1 LRDWLRLFRAQTG
14 LATYFGF
21 SVPYLIAGGNPIIAV
36 GLLPVGLLMHYASFG
51 HNSVMDYWHDVHDPA
66 KAHHPLQSGRIS
78 LGKAHIVLHSM
89 LALSAL
95 VCIAVTLLLSPRPE
109 VALAFL
115 ALYMVFGHA
124 YNDGLGKHTRH
135 SWLPISLCF
144 MALAGWGWFLAT
156 DRFDV
161 NLALLLLVAFT
172 AIAYQIGFE
181 GNLKDLCSDKV
192 NLLHSL
198 ARAMECKYE
207 GGKLAMIQYE
217 GYTFKW
223 LRVFDTV
230 MLWFLCM
237 NLNAYMGLLVL
248 AIASVMQWWLINRME
263 RGLSHG
269 LERDRLLGYLG
280 KVEVLEFL
288 KIMSPMLY
296 SAGNIL
302 VFIIYIPLGLVYFT
316 VMNRL
321 LWGTVW
327 APRV

>member
-21 SVPYLIAGGNPIIAV
+21 SVPYLIAGGNPIVAV

-51 HNSVMDYWHDVHDPA
+51 HNSVMDYWYDIHDPA

-78 LGKAHIVLHSM
+78 LSKAHIVIHSM

-109 VALAFL
+109 VAVAFL
-115 ALYMVFGHA
+115 AMYMVFGHT

-144 MALAGWGWFLAT
+144 TSLAGWGWFLAT
-156 DRFDV
+156 DTFDP
-161 NLALLLLVAFT
+161 NLALVLIVAFM

-181 GNLKDLCSDKV
+181 GNMKDICSDEV

-198 ARAMECKYE
+198 ARTMECRYEEGKLTMIRYE
-207 GGKLAMIQYE
+207 GH
-217 GYTFKW
+217 TFWW

-230 MLWFLCM
+230 ILWLLCL
-237 NLNAYMGLLVL
+237 NLSAHLGTLVL
-248 AIASVMQWWLINRME
+248 AVASVAQWWQISRME
-263 RGLSHG
+263 REVRHG
-269 LERDRLLGYLG
+269 INRDRLLGYLG
-280 KVEVLEFL
+280 KIEALEFL
-288 KIMSPMLY
+288 KLMSPMLY
-296 SAGNIL
+296 STGNVL
-302 VFIIYIPLGLVYFT
+302 VFLFYLPLGLVYFT
-316 VMNRL
+316 LMNRL

>member
-1 LRDWLRLFRAQTG
+1 MRDWLRLFRAQTG

-21 SVPYLIAGGNPIIAV
+21 SVPYLIAGGNPLVAI

-51 HNSVMDYWHDVHDPA
+51 HNSVMDYWYDVQDPA

-78 LGKAHIVLHSM
+78 LSRAHIVIHSM

-95 VCIAVTLLLSPRPE
+95 ICIAVTLLFSPRPE

-115 ALYMVFGHA
+115 ALYMAFGHA

-144 MALAGWGWFLAT
+144 TALAGWGWFLAT
-156 DRFDV
+156 DTFDL
-161 NLALLLLVAFT
+161 NLTLLLLT
-172 AIAYQIGFE
+172 SLMAIAYQIGFE

-198 ARAMECKYE
+198 AKAMECKWESGKLTIIRYE
-207 GGKLAMIQYE
+207 GHS
-217 GYTFKW
+217 FWW
-223 LRVFDTV
+223 LRYIDIIV
-230 MLWFLCM
+230 LWL
-237 NLNAYMGLLVL
+237 LAVRLEAYLGLLVL
-248 AIASVMQWWLINRME
+248 TLSSITQAWLISNMNRDVSAGVE
-263 RGLSHG
+263 R
-269 LERDRLLGYLG
+269 ERLLGYLG
-280 KVEVLEFL
+280 KIETLQFL
-288 KIMSPMLY
+288 KLMSPMLY
-296 SAGNIL
+296 SVGNIL
-302 VFIIYIPLGLVYFT
+302 VFIIYMPLGLIYFT

-321 LWGTVW
+321 LWGTTW